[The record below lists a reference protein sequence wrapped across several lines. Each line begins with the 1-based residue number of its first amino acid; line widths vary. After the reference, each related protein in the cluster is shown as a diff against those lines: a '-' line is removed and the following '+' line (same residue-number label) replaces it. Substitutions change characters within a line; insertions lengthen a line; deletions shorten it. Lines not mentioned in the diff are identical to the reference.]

1 MTWILLCVGY
11 VREGRFWWPICATGT
26 GVDL

>member
-1 MTWILLCVGY
+1 MIRVLFCVGY
-11 VREGRFWWPICATGT
+11 AREGRFWWPICATGT